1 MAAVLA
7 CGLALPATAAWAA
20 DASEEAAA
28 ASEETMTF
36 EQYRER
42 ERARS
47 FGYVEQFETG
57 GVGIGPY
64 EEDKVRVEIDTHA
77 FDEFPG
83 SAEEAAGFD
92 FGDPEINSWNV
103 VKLQKGNQFT
113 DRTKAV
119 VFDISGKSS
128 IPDAIRTCL
137 GRDYV
142 VSASPRDLGTPAVD
156 PKFVD
161 VASLAWYQSSVA
173 ALCSSSIMCGYG
185 GYFRPYDQ
193 LTRAEAATAVYR
205 LMNPYRIGLTV
216 KPDYYRPNETEMTD
230 VEEISYYTA
239 ALNWAVAEGVVTGD
253 VNPDGTPAYT
263 FRPDDPVSREEFAA
277 MIHRALGEP
286 SWTGIDPRFSDA
298 AEVSEYAIPAV
309 AWAVERGV
317 LSGDENEYGV
327 PRWTLRPADEVTRA
341 EAAAMLSRTRLLI
354 IESQRG

>member
-1 MAAVLA
+1 MRKPKRMARAALAAALA

-20 DASEEAAA
+20 DATEEAAA
-28 ASEETMTF
+28 ASEEAMTF

-57 GVGIGPY
+57 GVGIRPH
-64 EEDKVRVEIDTHA
+64 EENRIAVEVDALA

-92 FGDPEINSWNV
+92 FGDPEINSWDV
-103 VKLQKGNQFT
+103 VKLQKGNQFE

-142 VSASPRDLGTPAVD
+142 VSASPRIFDTPAD
-156 PKFVD
+156 DLEFVD
-161 VASLAWYQSSVA
+161 VASLAWYSTSVA
-173 ALCSSSIMCGYG
+173 AMGNTNIMSGYG

-216 KPDYYRPNETEMTD
+216 KPDST
-230 VEEISYYTA
+230 TA
-239 ALNWAVAEGVVTGD
+239 RT
-253 VNPDGTPAYT
+253 
-263 FRPDDPVSREEFAA
+263 R
-277 MIHRALGEP
+277 
-286 SWTGIDPRFSDA
+286 
-298 AEVSEYAIPAV
+298 
-309 AWAVERGV
+309 
-317 LSGDENEYGV
+317 
-327 PRWTLRPADEVTRA
+327 PRWPTSRR
-341 EAAAMLSRTRLLI
+341 SRTTRPP
-354 IESQRG
+354 STGPSRRASSRGT